1 MKPRI
6 TRMNTDK
13 IIHSTL
19 TETIIGAAMKVQN
32 TLKPGLAEK
41 AYENALVIELRKRKC
56 RVEQQ
61 KRFNVHYE
69 GVVVDTL
76 IPDIIVDDLVVV
88 DPKVVDEFID
98 THLAQMLG
106 YLAITELRVALL
118 LNFKHVDLRWKRVIR

>member
-1 MKPRI
+1 M
-6 TRMNTDK
+6 
-13 IIHSTL
+13 
-19 TETIIGAAMKVQN
+19 
-32 TLKPGLAEK
+32 
-41 AYENALVIELRKRKC
+41 
-56 RVEQQ
+56 
-61 KRFNVHYE
+61 
-69 GVVVDTL
+69 VDTL